1 MKKVSADFVVA
12 GHICLDVIPEISGLA
27 NGLGDLL
34 VPGRLTAIGP
44 ALMSTGG
51 AVSNTGLALHRLG
64 FAVQLMGKVGDDLF
78 GKAILDGLS
87 KYSSALTEGMILTP
101 GEISSYTVVIS
112 PPGVDRV
119 FLHATGANDTFC
131 AEDIQTDLLEGT
143 KLFHFGYPPLMRRMF
158 ENNGKELVRLLSK
171 IKALGATVSLDTAM
185 PDPASAAGRA
195 DWRKIL
201 TDVLPFVDIFLP
213 SYEEILFMLHP
224 EIYQKMVREYAGKDL
239 LSCADGSML
248 SSMAEELL
256 GMGAAVVGF
265 KLGEYGLYIRTSND
279 TERLSA
285 MGACAPSCTVNWM
298 NRELLVPCFQV
309 EAIGTTGAGD
319 CTIAGFLVGVM
330 NRLTIENTMLGAV
343 GVGACNVERADAVSG
358 VRSWRDVLS
367 RIHEGWPQSGQ
378 MIPLDGWR
386 ILDLQGLRLY
396 EQNHE

>member
-87 KYSSALTEGMILTP
+87 EYSSALKEGMILTP

-171 IKALGATVSLDTAM
+171 IN
-185 PDPASAAGRA
+185 R
-195 DWRKIL
+195 
-201 TDVLPFVDIFLP
+201 
-213 SYEEILFMLHP
+213 
-224 EIYQKMVREYAGKDL
+224 
-239 LSCADGSML
+239 
-248 SSMAEELL
+248 
-256 GMGAAVVGF
+256 
-265 KLGEYGLYIRTSND
+265 SN
-279 TERLSA
+279 
-285 MGACAPSCTVNWM
+285 
-298 NRELLVPCFQV
+298 
-309 EAIGTTGAGD
+309 
-319 CTIAGFLVGVM
+319 GV
-330 NRLTIENTMLGAV
+330 A
-343 GVGACNVERADAVSG
+343 
-358 VRSWRDVLS
+358 
-367 RIHEGWPQSGQ
+367 
-378 MIPLDGWR
+378 
-386 ILDLQGLRLY
+386 
-396 EQNHE
+396 